1 MAPLPPAAPGI
12 MTWRGDTFSSPCGKN
27 KAVGRRL
34 LPPGGSA
41 CPLGASR
48 GRAGTLGVTQLL
60 EGTLS
65 TFTHKAGALRTGER
79 GVHTGHGHRDRCT
92 RKLAIHTDSSTP
104 SLRHGS
110 RCWGR
115 RSKRS
120 NSKSIR
126 ALGASLLC
134 AGRCRF
140 TQFSQLCEAVSTSQV
155 RRLSDWQ
162 RD

>member
-1 MAPLPPAAPGI
+1 M
-12 MTWRGDTFSSPCGKN
+12 SSGCQQ
-27 KAVGRRL
+27 
-34 LPPGGSA
+34 
-41 CPLGASR
+41 

-92 RKLAIHTDSSTP
+92 RKLAIHTGIP
-104 SLRHGS
+104 PRHQARVLVLGT
-110 RCWGR
+110 

-120 NSKSIR
+120 EWQEHQ

-140 TQFSQLCEAVSTSQV
+140 TSSHNSVKQSRSSQV
-155 RRLSDWQ
+155 RRLSEWQ